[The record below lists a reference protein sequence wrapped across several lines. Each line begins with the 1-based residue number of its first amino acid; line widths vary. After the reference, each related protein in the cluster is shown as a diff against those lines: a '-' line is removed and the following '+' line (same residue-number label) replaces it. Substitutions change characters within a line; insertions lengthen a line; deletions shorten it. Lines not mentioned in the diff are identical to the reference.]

1 MKQLVLLITTGLLL
15 ACGQKKEYDSQP
27 KKAIDFKTSIKR
39 GEIVYN
45 NLCITCH
52 LPNGK
57 GVPRAFPPL
66 AGSDYLKNNQDL
78 SIKSVKYGM
87 SGEIRVNGESYNSVM
102 ANMGLKDQ
110 EVADVMNFINNAWG
124 NNYGEEIS
132 IEKVSKITP

>member
-1 MKQLVLLITTGLLL
+1 MPG
-15 ACGQKKEYDSQP
+15 
-27 KKAIDFKTSIKR
+27 
-39 GEIVYN
+39 
-45 NLCITCH
+45 
-52 LPNGK
+52 
-57 GVPRAFPPL
+57 AFPPL

-78 SIKSVKYGM
+78 SIKNVKYVM

-132 IEKVSKITP
+132 IEKVSKITS